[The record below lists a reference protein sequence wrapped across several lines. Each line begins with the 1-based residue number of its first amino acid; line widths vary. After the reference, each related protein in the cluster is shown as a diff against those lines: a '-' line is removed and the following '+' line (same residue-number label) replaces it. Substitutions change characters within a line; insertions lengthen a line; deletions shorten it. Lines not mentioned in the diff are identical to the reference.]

1 MITDS
6 DGEMTVGPMGQ
17 KVWDLYA
24 KIREVVDVEMMEF
37 TEDELRV
44 VSMLYGEN
52 LVYPVYNHV
61 NQLLTGTPFWNFRES
76 VDMCM
81 YK

>member
-6 DGEMTVGPMGQ
+6 DGEMTFGPMGQ

-44 VSMLYGEN
+44 VSVLYGEN

-61 NQLLTGTPFWNFRES
+61 DQLLTGTPAEETLH
-76 VDMCM
+76 
-81 YK
+81 

>member
-1 MITDS
+1 MISDS
-6 DGEMTVGPMGQ
+6 DGELTFGPMGQ

-24 KIREVVDVEMMEF
+24 KIREVFDIEMMEF

-61 NQLLTGTPFWNFRES
+61 NQLLTGTPEEETLH
-76 VDMCM
+76 
-81 YK
+81 

>member
-6 DGEMTVGPMGQ
+6 DGEMTFGPMGQ

-37 TEDELRV
+37 TEDELRI
-44 VSMLYGEN
+44 VSVLYGEN

-61 NQLLTGTPFWNFRES
+61 DQLLTGTPAEETLH
-76 VDMCM
+76 
-81 YK
+81 

>member
-6 DGEMTVGPMGQ
+6 DGEMTFGPMGQ

-24 KIREVVDVEMMEF
+24 KIREIVDIEMMEF

-44 VSMLYGEN
+44 VSVLYGEN

-61 NQLLTGTPFWNFRES
+61 DQLLTGTPAEETLH
-76 VDMCM
+76 
-81 YK
+81 